1 LARPID
7 SLIAKYKPT
16 TAQEFENALKETI
29 QEITLAGLARAHFFE
44 KAAFYGGTALRIF
57 YGLPRFSED
66 LDFTLLSE
74 QHDFSLKSY
83 FNSVSETLGSF
94 GLEVEIEE
102 IDKKIK
108 TDVDSAFLKANTKIH
123 FLKIEAGKKF
133 ADKIQSNK
141 KISVKFEVD
150 TTPPLG
156 FETEVKVL
164 PPPITSSVKVLKP
177 AYLFAGKM
185 HAILFRNWKT
195 RVKGRDFYDFLW
207 YLGQKTPLNLGYLE
221 AKMRDKDLP
230 VFWRVTKKAIESVS
244 IHLPN
249 EQNNARLRNPVV
261 RTALCPSRDLYIHG
275 DISLVCSSH
284 QVVAFSFESSGLRLT
299 QSIRSN
305 SHAGTRIHIEFL
317 TPDPVLS
324 LLTEQS
330 LAYFTVHAK
339 NLSENLSELF

>member
-16 TAQEFENALKETI
+16 TAQEFENALKATI

-185 HAILFRNWKT
+185 HAILFRKWKT

-221 AKMRDKDLP
+221 VKMRDGKVWKEQRNMTREDLMKMLEAKVKTIDFQAAGQDVAAFIEDP
-230 VFWRVTKKAIESVS
+230 AELEGWNQEMFLAAI
-244 IHLPN
+244 
-249 EQNNARLRNPVV
+249 
-261 RTALCPSRDLYIHG
+261 RDLK
-275 DISLVCSSH
+275 
-284 QVVAFSFESSGLRLT
+284 
-299 QSIRSN
+299 
-305 SHAGTRIHIEFL
+305 
-317 TPDPVLS
+317 
-324 LLTEQS
+324 TEN
-330 LAYFTVHAK
+330 A
-339 NLSENLSELF
+339 